1 MSNFVSYANATSL
14 MQAIAEKFSTLN
26 SAYKF
31 KGSIAFASL
40 PATPARNQDGFVWN
54 ITDEFTTDSRFVE
67 GQGKKYP
74 AGTNVAVA
82 DLSTDAYSAVTPA
95 GSENPHDQG
104 WYEEVSTGVYA
115 LTEDTTVDSG
125 KTYYE
130 KTTTVNVKL
139 DVLGAFVDVEGIYD
153 AIADVSAAIA
163 PEFDSATAYDE
174 GDFVVYDGD
183 LYKFTAAHA
192 AGAWTGSDAT
202 QITVTEYFE
211 AADAALKS
219 YITSVAHMTAPEFD
233 IATSYSAGDVVVK
246 DGALYKFTADHAAG
260 AWSTSDTTSI
270 TVISYVDAVE
280 AALNTLV
287 LAVAH
292 SIAAEFNSASA
303 YSVGDVVMKEGTLYK
318 FTSAHTANTD
328 WSSSEVT
335 AITVI
340 DYVNAINT
348 ALTGRV
354 NNIVESIADEFDSS
368 VSYSAGDV
376 VVYNDKLYKFDSA
389 HTGAWS
395 GSDAT
400 AVTLE
405 SLVSEAEPD
414 ELTTAQV
421 NTLIG
426 LLD

>member
-14 MQAIAEKFSTLN
+14 MEAIAQKFSTLN

-31 KGSIAFASL
+31 KGSIVFASL

-54 ITDEFTTDSRFVE
+54 ISDAFTTDSRFIE

-82 DLSTDAYSAVTPA
+82 DLSTDSYDAVTPV
-95 GSENPHDQG
+95 GSENPHDEG
-104 WYEEVSTGVYA
+104 WYEEVSTGVYEVTA
-115 LTEDTTVDSG
+115 DTTVDAG

-130 KTTTVNVKL
+130 KVTTVDVKL
-139 DVLGAFVDVEGIYD
+139 DVLGSFVDVEGLTD
-153 AIADVSAAIA
+153 AIADVAAMIA
-163 PEFDSATAYDE
+163 PAFDAATAYNA
-174 GDFVVYDGD
+174 GDFVTYDGD
-183 LYKFTAAHA
+183 LYKFSADHA
-192 AGAWTGSDAT
+192 AGAWTGSDVT
-202 QITVTEYFE
+202 QVTVMDYFE
-211 AADAALKS
+211 AADEALKS
-219 YITSVAHMTAPEFD
+219 YIDSVAHMTAAEFD
-233 IATSYSAGDVVVK
+233 ATTAYSAGDVVVK
-246 DGALYKFTADHAAG
+246 DGSLYKFTADHAAG

-270 TVISYVDAVE
+270 TVIGYVDAIE
-280 AALNTLV
+280 TALNTLV

-292 SIAAEFNSASA
+292 SIAAEFDGTAA
-303 YSVGDVVMKEGTLYK
+303 YAIGDVVMKEGVLYK
-318 FTSAHTANTD
+318 FTSAHTASD
-328 WSSSEVT
+328 PWSSSEVT

-340 DYVNAINT
+340 DYVNDINT

-354 NNIVESIADEFDSS
+354 NNIVASIADAFDAS
-368 VSYSAGDV
+368 VTYAAGDI
-376 VVYNDKLYKFDSA
+376 VVYNDTVYKFTAA

-405 SLVSEAEPD
+405 SLVDAAEPD